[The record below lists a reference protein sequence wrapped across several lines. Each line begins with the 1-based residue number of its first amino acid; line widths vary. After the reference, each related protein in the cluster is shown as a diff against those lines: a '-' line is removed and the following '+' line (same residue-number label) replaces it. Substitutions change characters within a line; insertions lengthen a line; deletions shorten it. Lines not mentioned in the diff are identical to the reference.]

1 MKAASK
7 PESNSYDPVRLIE
20 DHQAGVWR
28 YLRALGCESNLAEDL
43 TQETFL
49 SVLQRPFED
58 YNSAA
63 TAAYLRRTAYNALV
77 SFQRRAKKVTAVENI
92 EELSQNWE
100 NWGGNDNGE
109 ELLDALRRCLTVLS
123 DRARLALELRF
134 GERASRETIAARL
147 EMSEHGA
154 KNLMQRAK
162 KSLRACI
169 ESKLQ

>member
-1 MKAASK
+1 MKAAST
-7 PESNSYDPVRLIE
+7 PDPTAFDPVRLIE

-49 SVLQRPFED
+49 AVLQRPFEN
-58 YNSAA
+58 YNTAA

-77 SFQRRAKKVTAVENI
+77 SFQRRAKKVTTVENI
-92 EELSQNWE
+92 EQLSQNWE
-100 NWGGNDNGE
+100 SWAGEDNGE
-109 ELLDALRRCLTVLS
+109 ELVDALRCCLASLG
-123 DRARLALELRF
+123 DRAKLALELRF
-134 GERASRETIAARL
+134 RDHASRETIAATL
-147 EMSEHGA
+147 GMSEHGA

-162 KSLRACI
+162 KTLRDCI